1 MGKWIASQR
10 RRMAG
15 GTVSQMSFLK
25 QALALAEQGFYVF
38 PLQVNSKLPQIDDF
52 PNRATRDPAQI
63 KRWWLD
69 PVLELEQPYN
79 IGISTTKY
87 NGSQALVVVDVDNKG
102 KKKGSEELLRMELEG
117 HDFVETATQVTPT
130 GGLHLVYRAKEPV
143 KQGQSVLGP
152 GLDIRS
158 KGGYIV
164 GQGSVIDG
172 KPYHWKQGKL
182 DVQPCPEWIIQAC
195 GRAIEKETR
204 EEKVDVNLIRAEA
217 RVKFYLENEAPV
229 SVEGQGGDETAYKV
243 AAKCKDFGMDLPG
256 TVDLMLGHWNDRC
269 EPPWAPEEVKAKVE
283 HAFRYGVNV
292 QGAASP
298 EADFTPVNEYTD
310 KNYLKK
316 INEQYAVLFNEGEV
330 SVLFETRDEKGRP
343 KREFLK
349 ESTFKRK
356 FSPYTVQQG
365 RGPAKTY
372 ADIWLDWTGR
382 REFAGLCFRP
392 ELEPRNNYYNLW
404 RGFAYKQTAYGEA
417 GASARLGFD
426 MFLDHAKANVCGGDE
441 KLFTWLMGYFAHM
454 VQKPYERPLTTLVF
468 RGSKGV
474 GKNVLIDRIGKLL
487 GSAHFLTAHD
497 SRYLTSNFN
506 GHLDSCLMLVLD
518 EAFWSGD
525 KSAEGK
531 LKGLTTAP
539 EIMIERKGKEPY
551 MVDNLVRLVVIGNE
565 DWLVPASAD
574 ERRYAVF
581 DVGEGKKQNRE
592 YFGKMRLLVDEK
604 GGAEILMHYLKHFD
618 LSKVDVNDAP
628 HTKGLA
634 DQKLD
639 SLSAFEHFWH
649 QCLTEG
655 KIVNAEF
662 MDKWELQIDKA
673 VFRRAFAAYCK
684 ERNIKTWTPSEVALG
699 RELRKVTPS
708 LITDQ
713 KKHNEDGSYSR
724 VYRFKD
730 LESVRAEWNKR
741 MGFDRTW
748 E

>member
-1 MGKWIASQR
+1 
-10 RRMAG
+10 
-15 GTVSQMSFLK
+15 MSFLQ
-25 QALALAEQGFYVF
+25 QALSLAERGFYVF
-38 PLQVNSKLPQIDDF
+38 PLQVNGKLPAIDDF
-52 PNRATRDPAQI
+52 PNRATRDPEQI
-63 KRWWLD
+63 KKWWLD

-102 KKKGSEELLRMELEG
+102 QKKGDDELLKLELEG
-117 HDFVETATQVTPT
+117 YEFIETATQVTPT

-143 KQGQSVLGP
+143 KQGQSVLGS

-172 KPYHWKQGKL
+172 RPYKWRQGHL
-182 DVQPCPEWIIQAC
+182 EIEECPAWIIEKC
-195 GRAIEKETR
+195 GRALEKDTATEV
-204 EEKVDVNLIRAEA
+204 VDVNPERAAA
-217 RVKFYLENEAPV
+217 RAKLYLETAPAAI
-229 SVEGQGGDETAYKV
+229 EGQGGDETAYKV
-243 AAKCKDFGMDLPG
+243 AAKLKDFG
-256 TVDLMLGHWNDRC
+256 VDQAAALELMLENWNDRC
-269 EPPWAPEEVKAKVE
+269 EPPWAPEELRKKIDNAYQ
-283 HAFRYGVNV
+283 YGLNV
-292 QGAASP
+292 PGVSSP
-298 EADFTPVNEYTD
+298 EHDFTPISEYDD

-316 INEQYAVLFNEGEV
+316 MNEQYAVLFNEGEV
-330 SVLFETRDEKGRP
+330 AILFETVDEKGRP
-343 KREFLK
+343 KREFMR
-349 ESTFKRK
+349 EASFRRK

-372 ADIWLDWTGR
+372 ADIWLDWAGR

-392 ELEPRNNYYNLW
+392 ELEPKNNYYNLW
-404 RGFAYKQTAYGEA
+404 RGFAYKTTAYGDA

-426 MFLDHAKANVCGGDE
+426 MFIEHARDNVCGGDQ

-454 VQKPYERPLTTLVF
+454 IQKPFERPLTTLVF

-474 GKNVLIDRIGKLL
+474 GKNVLVDRVGKLL
-487 GSAHFLTAHD
+487 GSGHFLTAHD

-551 MVDNLVRLVVIGNE
+551 MVDNLVRLIVIGNE

-581 DVGEGKKQNRE
+581 DVGEGRKQHRE
-592 YFGKMRLLVDEK
+592 YFGKMKALMDLK
-604 GGAEILMHYLKHFD
+604 GGAEILMHYLKNFD

-639 SLSAFEHFWH
+639 SMSAFENFWL
-649 QCLTEG
+649 QCLVEG
-655 KIVNAEF
+655 KIVHADFSKE
-662 MDKWELQIDKA
+662 WELKVDKA
-673 VFRRAFAAYCK
+673 VFRRALQAYCK
-684 ERNIKTWTPSEVALG
+684 ERNIKSWTPSEVALS
-699 RELRKVTPS
+699 RELRKVSPS
-708 LITDQ
+708 VITSQ
-713 KKHNEDGSYSR
+713 KIHLEDGSYSR
-724 VYRFKD
+724 CYLFKD
-730 LESVRAEWNKR
+730 LETVRAEWNRR
-741 MGFDRTW
+741 MGFEREW